1 MFTYSRLKHLGL
13 LAMPSE
19 SVAPA
24 SISSQVSSSEYLS
37 RPGLGLPVQNPQ
49 AAQNRQAGVLQNREL
64 PRERG
69 EVACDLTPPKTK
81 PRFFLPPV
89 GLGLLAGSS

>member
-1 MFTYSRLKHLGL
+1 MSSSAPPASPALIMFTYRRLKHLGL

-19 SVAPA
+19 SVEPP

-37 RPGLGLPVQNPQ
+37 RPGLGLPGQNPQ
-49 AAQNRQAGVLQNREL
+49 AAQNRQAGVLQNRKL

-69 EVACDLTPPKTK
+69 QVAST
-81 PRFFLPPV
+81 
-89 GLGLLAGSS
+89 